1 MPAMNYFLIIRLRSK
16 RGINHCGKKLYQ
28 CIRFYLFTLCQRC
41 ECFLFAG
48 GCGNLS
54 PPGGSAAPSGI
65 TSDRNNNN
73 NDQGYSDKTNHNS
86 AGASGIIDAGEN
98 HSSKQSY
105 SYLLVLTLTFLSQ
118 ILQTNR

>member
-1 MPAMNYFLIIRLRSK
+1 M
-16 RGINHCGKKLYQ
+16 
-28 CIRFYLFTLCQRC
+28 
-41 ECFLFAG
+41 FLFAG

-73 NDQGYSDKTNHNS
+73 NNDQGYSDKTNHNS

-98 HSSKQSY
+98 HSAKQSY
-105 SYLLVLTLTFLSQ
+105 SYLLVVTLTFLSQ